1 MEAALEDVKQTIA
14 GPSVLAFPDY
24 TVDFVLDG
32 DAFRCDLG
40 AVIGNKRTSLHAKLE
55 QTGKPVAFASRLL
68 SKCEKNYSITE
79 LECLAV
85 SWALQRFRPSIH
97 QKRVVI
103 RSDHAALRDLLVKG
117 HTINKRLEAFRHLIR
132 QYDTVIEY
140 SPGNTVTVADA
151 LSRAPAPG
159 PEANLAMNL
168 FSIVASPNFD
178 SVVKRGQKTDPT
190 LLTIYNEVNSG
201 ILAKGNKAYIIY
213 NGILCR
219 QMRGHT
225 LLVIPP
231 GQLRNEIVEKAHLPG
246 HRSIANTMFI
256 IRQF

>member
-1 MEAALEDVKQTIA
+1 MEAAFEDVKQTIA
-14 GPSVLAFPDY
+14 GPSVQAFPDY
-24 TVDFVLDG
+24 TVDFVLDV
-32 DAFRCDLG
+32 DASRGCLG
-40 AVIGNKRTSLHAKLE
+40 AVIGNKRTSLQAKLE
-55 QTGKPVAFASRLL
+55 QTGKPVAFASRPL
-68 SKCEKNYSITE
+68 SKCEKNYSITV
-79 LECLAV
+79 LECLTV
-85 SWALQRFRPSIH
+85 SWALKNFFPFIH
-97 QKRVVI
+97 QKIVVI
-103 RSDHAALRDLLVKG
+103 RSDHTALRDLLVKG
-117 HTINKRLEAFRHLIR
+117 HTINKHLEAFCHLILL
-132 QYDTVIEY
+132 YDTAIKY

-151 LSRAPAPG
+151 LSRATAPG
-159 PEANLAMNL
+159 PEADLAMNL

-178 SVVKRGQKTDPT
+178 SVVKRVQKTDPT

-219 QMRGHT
+219 QMRGHA